1 MAQIWLR
8 RLIEYK
14 RKYNQVM
21 QGRYAT
27 FDSLNRV
34 LLILALFFRLF
45 QFLLPFSIGYF
56 LFWGLLGLIVFRL
69 LSKKIYVRINEN
81 RKFIEKSNQM
91 KLWFSQ
97 LRKPKNSKKVMEY
110 TFFSCPT
117 CHQKQRTPR
126 GKGRIRVTCKKCG
139 TQFETKV

>member
-45 QFLLPFSIGYF
+45 QFFTSFFNRLFLILGITRSNRISIV
-56 LFWGLLGLIVFRL
+56 IE
-69 LSKKIYVRINEN
+69 EN
-81 RKFIEKSNQM
+81 
-91 KLWFSQ
+91 LC
-97 LRKPKNSKKVMEY
+97 KNK
-110 TFFSCPT
+110 
-117 CHQKQRTPR
+117 
-126 GKGRIRVTCKKCG
+126 
-139 TQFETKV
+139 